1 MTEKNS
7 ATYSEARIPRL
18 SAEEA
23 KAAADAAGVPAM
35 MADLSVFQVLLRQP
49 KLAKSMSDLLM
60 TLLWGS
66 ALDDRLRE
74 LVIMRLGWATKS
86 DYEWT
91 QHWRI
96 ALSLQLSEADL
107 LAVRDWRVSDRFGPA
122 ERAVLAATDET
133 VTDGAISASTWQA
146 CVDHVSDDHQ
156 VLLELVAAIGTWRM
170 VSGILTSLEVP
181 LEDGVMSWPPD
192 GKGPP

>member
-1 MTEKNS
+1 MTEGNS

-35 MADLSVFQVLLRQP
+35 MADLSVFQVLLHQP
-49 KLAKSMSDLLM
+49 KLAKSMGDLLM

-96 ALSLQLSEADL
+96 ARGVGISEEELVALRGDWRSYSGFSPADL
-107 LAVRDWRVSDRFGPA
+107 AVI
-122 ERAVLAATDET
+122 AATDET
-133 VTDGAISASTWQA
+133 LEHGVISESTWA
-146 CVDHVSDDHQ
+146 DCVKHVGEKEA
-156 VLLELVAAIGTWRM
+156 LIELVVSIGHWRLY
-170 VSGILTSLEVP
+170 SSLLRSLEIP
-181 LEDGVMSWPPD
+181 LEEGVVSWPPD
-192 GKGPP
+192 GVSP